1 VCSSDLVNRAI
12 KLSFRAGRDML
23 SGQLQTISQ
32 HRDEAFRLLGLAV
45 TEPRFDDKAVERIRG
60 QILTAIASAERNP
73 QSVAIRTWFRAMFP
87 DHPYGMPSDGTP
99 ESVAAITA
107 EDLRAFASDR
117 LARDN
122 LIVGAAGDIPA
133 AEIALLIDRAF
144 GGLPAHAPM
153 GVVAEAVLPTAARTI
168 VERMSIPQSVISF
181 GMPGIKRDDPDFYIA
196 YVMNYVL
203 GGGGFT
209 SRLYEEVREKR
220 GLAYS
225 VYSYLHP
232 MEHAA
237 LYLGGAA
244 TRNDSVAESIE
255 VIRAEIAGLA
265 ADGASAEELEA
276 AKRYLTGA
284 FPLRFDSSSK
294 IARMLA
300 NMQFDKLGIDYIERR
315 NDIINAVSLEDV
327 RRVAH
332 RLLDLDRLILVVVG
346 DPVGVETTP

>member
-1 VCSSDLVNRAI
+1 
-12 KLSFRAGRDML
+12 
-23 SGQLQTISQ
+23 
-32 HRDEAFRLLGLAV
+32 
-45 TEPRFDDKAVERIRG
+45 
-60 QILTAIASAERNP
+60 
-73 QSVAIRTWFRAMFP
+73 
-87 DHPYGMPSDGTP
+87 
-99 ESVAAITA
+99 
-107 EDLRAFASDR
+107 
-117 LARDN
+117 
-122 LIVGAAGDIPA
+122 
-133 AEIALLIDRAF
+133 
-144 GGLPAHAPM
+144 
-153 GVVAEAVLPTAARTI
+153 
-168 VERMSIPQSVISF
+168 
-181 GMPGIKRDDPDFYIA
+181 
-196 YVMNYVL
+196 MNYVL